1 MRRPLFALA
10 LALVAALPGCSSGPR
25 KPLFGGPDDA
35 PRAPDPVP
43 QVPPRGELG
52 SSREAGLIARLRAAR
67 TVGERKALADELVAR
82 GPSAR
87 SVLVAA
93 IDEEGLLIDLLED
106 VLRRIDEAEAAAT
119 TPDAGPTTS
128 APRPADGRAVES
140 AFADRKY
147 ALALDRY
154 HAGDTYG
161 AMRIIDAILA
171 LEPEAACRPKL
182 LRLLRRCRDR
192 LLRESVLT
200 ADLLPGARTT
210 VPSEVI
216 SARVRLTNL
225 SREEIR
231 LKVDGGTLGAVTV
244 DYEELGPDGRHT
256 LSRTERRVAVEG
268 DLSLKPGQSLEVP
281 VEVGRPHAKLPDA
294 VVGRV
299 HLNGRLRAHTMFV
312 GDSTYPFFVPLLPTQ
327 VVVVHP
333 AQLAL
338 AKDPRASFEA
348 AVAEAREAGG
358 EALAA
363 AVQRLFVSALLVA
376 GDEAAA
382 GDPTAAGAVDLAA
395 QALQVEGTRGPLS
408 DGLCAA
414 LARITGEPLGFTR
427 QEWLWWWRSKAARPA
442 TGRE

>member
-1 MRRPLFALA
+1 MQRRLELVVVLA
-10 LALVAALPGCSSGPR
+10 VLLAGCAAGPR
-25 KPLFGGPDDA
+25 RPLFGGPDDA

-43 QVPPRGELG
+43 ALPSRGELG
-52 SSREAGLIARLRAAR
+52 STPEAGLLARLRAAR
-67 TVGERKALADELVAR
+67 TVGERKGLADELVAR

-87 SVLVAA
+87 PLLVAA
-93 IDEEGLLIDLLED
+93 VDEEGLLVDLLED
-106 VLRRIDEAEAAAT
+106 VLRRIDEAEAAAAK
-119 TPDAGPTTS
+119 PAE
-128 APRPADGRAVES
+128 APGADGRAVES
-140 AFADRKY
+140 AWADRKH

-161 AMRIIDAILA
+161 AMRVIDAILA
-171 LEPEAACRPKL
+171 LEPDAACRPKL

-210 VPSEVI
+210 VPGEAI
-216 SARVRLTNL
+216 TARVRLTNR
-225 SREEIR
+225 SREELR
-231 LKVDGGTLGAVTV
+231 LQVEGGTLGAVTV
-244 DYEELGPDGRHT
+244 DYEELGADGRHT
-256 LSRTERRVAVEG
+256 LSRTERRVAVAG
-268 DLSLKPGQSLEVP
+268 DLTLAPGQSLEVP
-281 VEVGRPHAKLPDA
+281 VDVGRPHAKLPPG

-312 GDSTYPFFVPLLPTQ
+312 GEATYPFFVPLLPTQ

-333 AQLAL
+333 PALGL
-338 AKDPRASFEA
+338 AKEPRASFDA

-363 AVQRLFVSALLVA
+363 AVQRAFVSALLVA
-376 GDEAAA
+376 NDEAAA
-382 GDPTAAGAVDLAA
+382 GDPTSAGAVDLVAG
-395 QALQVEGTRGPLS
+395 ALQVEGTRGPLS

-427 QEWLWWWRSKAARPA
+427 QEWLWWWRSKAARPEA
-442 TGRE
+442 GRSAPGE

>member
-1 MRRPLFALA
+1 MRIELVVVLA
-10 LALVAALPGCSSGPR
+10 VLLGGCTAGPR
-25 KPLFGGPDDA
+25 KPLFGGPDDT

-43 QVPPRGELG
+43 PAPARGELG
-52 SSREAGLIARLRAAR
+52 STREAGLLAGLRAAR

-87 SVLVAA
+87 PLLVAA
-93 IDEEGLLIDLLED
+93 LDEEGLLVDLLED
-106 VLRRIDEAEAAAT
+106 VLRRIDEAEAATA
-119 TPDAGPTTS
+119 PRTS
-128 APRPADGRAVES
+128 APKPAEQRAVES
-140 AFADRKY
+140 AWADRKH

-171 LEPEAACRPKL
+171 LEPDAACRPKL

-210 VPSEVI
+210 VPGEAI
-216 SARVRLTNL
+216 HARVRLTNL

-231 LKVDGGTLGAVTV
+231 LRVEGGTLGAVTV
-244 DYEELGPDGRHT
+244 DYEELGADGRHT
-256 LSRTERRVAVEG
+256 LSRTERRVGVEG
-268 DLSLKPGQSLEVP
+268 DLTLKPGQSLEVP
-281 VEVGRPHAKLPDA
+281 VEIGRPHAKLPDA

-312 GDSTYPFFVPLLPTQ
+312 GDATYPFFVPLSPTQ

-333 AQLAL
+333 PALAL
-338 AKDPRASFEA
+338 AKDPRAGFEA

-358 EALAA
+358 EALTA
-363 AVQRLFVSALLVA
+363 AVQRLFVCALLVA

-395 QALQVEGTRGPLS
+395 RALSVEGTRGPLS

-427 QEWLWWWRSKAARPA
+427 QEWLWWWRSKGARPE
-442 TGRE
+442 TGRTVPGE

>member
-1 MRRPLFALA
+1 VRRPLLALA
-10 LALVAALPGCSSGPR
+10 LATVAALSGCSSGPR
-25 KPLFGGPDDA
+25 KPLFGGPDDT

-43 QVPPRGELG
+43 QVPARGELG
-52 SSREAGLIARLRAAR
+52 STREAGLIARLRAAR

-87 SVLVAA
+87 PLLIAA

-106 VLRRIDEAEAAAT
+106 VLRRIDEAEAKTSPPKVA
-119 TPDAGPTTS
+119 DA
-128 APRPADGRAVES
+128 RAVES
-140 AFADRKY
+140 AWADRKHT
-147 ALALDRY
+147 LALDRY
-154 HAGDTYG
+154 HNGDTYG

-171 LEPEAACRPKL
+171 LEPDASCRPKL

-231 LKVDGGTLGAVTV
+231 LKVEGGTLGAVTV

-268 DLSLKPGQSLEVP
+268 DLTLKPGQSLEVP
-281 VEVGRPHAKLPDA
+281 VEIGRPHAKLPDA

-333 AQLAL
+333 SQLAL
-338 AKDPRASFEA
+338 AKDPRAAFEA

-358 EALAA
+358 EALGA

-427 QEWLWWWRSKAARPA
+427 QEWLWWWRSKAARPEP
-442 TGRE
+442 GRE